1 LVPVHQPAWEARTS
15 KTRSDIVAAALGLF
29 DHAGFE
35 ATTIEQIAVAAGVA
49 RRTFFRYF
57 PSKEAV
63 LFAEFAARQTR
74 ATERLRARP
83 NDEPPLQSLIS
94 VFRSMCDEPID
105 TKHVKSVRRIVADSQ
120 ALRDRQQ
127 RIFVDEFAQELTLVL
142 AQRGGSDSTVALHAV
157 VLSAVACIE
166 VATMA
171 HLRHPRSSV
180 RALFDEAVETCRSSW
195 SSLS

>member
-1 LVPVHQPAWEARTS
+1 MPVHQPAWEARTS
-15 KTRSDIVAAALGLF
+15 KTRSDIVGAALGLF

-35 ATTIEQIAVAAGVA
+35 ATTIEQIVAAAGVA

-63 LFAEFAARQTR
+63 LFAEFTARQTR
-74 ATERLRARP
+74 ATERLRVRP
-83 NDEPPLQSLIS
+83 NDEPPLQSLIA

-120 ALRDRQQ
+120 VLRDRQQ
-127 RIFVDEFAQELTLVL
+127 RIFVDEFARELTLVL
-142 AQRGGSDSTVALHAV
+142 AQRGGSESTVALHAV

-180 RALFDEAVETCRSSW
+180 RALFDEAVETCRASW
-195 SSLS
+195 SALS

>member
-1 LVPVHQPAWEARTS
+1 VPVHQPAWEARTS
-15 KTRSDIVAAALGLF
+15 KTRTDIVGAAIELF
-29 DHAGFE
+29 ERAGFA
-35 ATTIEQIAVAAGVA
+35 ATTIEQVVAAAGVS

-63 LFAEFAARQTR
+63 LFAEFTARQKR

-83 NDEPPLQSLIS
+83 SDEPPLESLIT

-120 ALRDRQQ
+120 VLRDRQQ
-127 RIFVDEFAQELTLVL
+127 RIFVDDFAQELTHVL
-142 AQRGGSDSTVALHAV
+142 SERGGSESTVALHAV

-180 RALFDEAVETCRSSW
+180 RAFFDEAVETCRLSW
-195 SSLS
+195 DSLT

>member
-1 LVPVHQPAWEARTS
+1 MPVHQPAWEARTS
-15 KTRSDIVAAALGLF
+15 KTRNDIVAAALGLF
-29 DHAGFE
+29 DRAGYE
-35 ATTIEQIAVAAGVA
+35 ATTIEQIVASAGVA

-63 LFAEFAARQTR
+63 LFAEFTARQKR
-74 ATERLRARP
+74 AAERLQTRP
-83 NDEPPLQSLIS
+83 NDEPPLLSLIT
-94 VFRSMCDEPID
+94 VFGSMCDEPID
-105 TKHVKSVRRIVADSQ
+105 TKHVKSVRRIVAGSQ

-127 RIFVDEFAQELTLVL
+127 RIFVDEFAQELTLIL
-142 AQRGGSDSTVALHAV
+142 SQRGGSQSTTALHAV

-180 RALFDEAVETCRSSW
+180 RTLFDEAVETCRSSW
-195 SSLS
+195 TSLI